1 MSVMDVSCR
10 CCEDEPRKRPVAAV
24 VPAATRRT
32 AAALPLASIGPRA
45 GARSPEGSLPRY
57 IILDNVTGS
66 IVADTLDLDGPPREE
81 GPLEAVRRFDAL
93 TLEDERSY
101 AEEHPSAALNN
112 VLGYLVY
119 LAPDT
124 FPKVKDGEDQD
135 VIDAMIE
142 ACEPVAFVEVREL

>member
-1 MSVMDVSCR
+1 M
-10 CCEDEPRKRPVAAV
+10 
-24 VPAATRRT
+24 VPAATRRRI
-32 AAALPLASIGPRA
+32 AAFLLADTGPGP
-45 GARSPEGSLPRY
+45 GARLPEGSLPRY

-66 IVADTLDLDGPPREE
+66 IVADTLDFDGPPREE
-81 GPLEAVRRFDAL
+81 SPLEAVKRFDSL

-119 LAPDT
+119 LAPDS

>member
-1 MSVMDVSCR
+1 M
-10 CCEDEPRKRPVAAV
+10 
-24 VPAATRRT
+24 
-32 AAALPLASIGPRA
+32 
-45 GARSPEGSLPRY
+45 PRY

-81 GPLEAVRRFDAL
+81 TPLEAVQRYDAL

-112 VLGYLVY
+112 VLGYIVY
-119 LAPDT
+119 VAPDDL
-124 FPKVKDGEDQD
+124 PKIKDGEDQD

-142 ACEPVAFVEVREL
+142 ACDAAAFVEVREL